1 MKRKLFC
8 NRYASLFFVL
18 FFIMISQ
25 GSALAQPASRTISGV
40 VISADDNQPLIGVGV
55 KIKTTT
61 TGTITDVKGAY
72 HIKAKTG
79 DILEFTYIGFQ
90 PLSVTVGEAN
100 EVSIKMTPMSNSL
113 DQVIVVGYGTQ
124 VKKVV
129 TGATVHVSGSDLA
142 KNHTLTVDQALQGQ
156 APGVQVTSTSGQPGD
171 ALKVRIRGIGTI
183 GNSNPLYVVDG
194 FPTYDISSLNPN
206 DIESLDVL
214 KDAAS
219 TAIYGT
225 RAANGVI
232 LITTKKGKSGKTQ
245 VSFDAYYGLQ
255 NPAKKLDLL
264 DAHEYGIIM
273 NEAAV
278 NSGKAPMYTLDQLN
292 QLGAGTDWQ
301 KAVTQKNAPIENYS
315 VSASGGNDR
324 STYSSSLSYQKQDGI
339 IGLPGKSN
347 FERISFRINSSHD
360 LYKDIIKFGQNLT
373 YSHSTQSSIGTGNIY
388 GNSIKGLLNTSPTFP
403 VRNPDGTYG
412 ISTVSPEEVN
422 PVAAMDYTNNNRT
435 ITDRLLGDVFLEATI
450 FKGLKFRSD
459 YGLDLSYNS
468 TNTFIPVYSLGTN
481 NQNTNSTAT
490 MGLYRNTRTNWDNSL
505 TYQKS
510 IGKHNLTA
518 LLGSTVLRE
527 TTFYVSG
534 SKQDLIIPDFNHAI
548 IDNGTNDATQKAF
561 GGITVPE
568 HNILS
573 YFGRINYNYNE
584 KYLLT
589 AIVRRDGS
597 TNFGSNNKYATF
609 PSVSAGWVV
618 TSEEFLKNVKWL
630 DFLKIRAGIGQN
642 GNDNVPTSNYYAYLA
657 TVSSTYNSYYF
668 NGVKS
673 TGTVPNKVPN
683 PDLKWE
689 TSQQADVG
697 FDATILRDLT
707 VTFDWYNK
715 TTKNWLIVAPVPAI
729 VGTGAPTVNGGDVSN
744 KGIELAVNYQHK
756 FGDLSFGIGGNIA
769 YNKNRVTD
777 IANPEKIIHGA
788 TGVLTAS
795 TDEFYRAQVGYPI
808 GYFYGLKTDG
818 LFQTQQDVNSYAKNG
833 TLIQPGAKPGDVR
846 FVDLNGD
853 GKIDANDKTML
864 GDPNPHETYGF
875 NLNAGYKGFDI
886 SIQLNGV
893 AGNQIVNGI
902 RTNDRYYANYTTAIL
917 GRWTGAGTSNTIP
930 RVTQA
935 DEANNNYG
943 RFSDL
948 YIENGDFLRVKTINI
963 GYDFKKGLLKNLPLQ
978 QFRLYLSGTNLFTF
992 TKYKGLDPEVGYGND
1007 GWASGTDLGYYPQPR
1022 TIMLGLSV
1030 KF

>member
-1 MKRKLFC
+1 MKRNLFC
-8 NRYASLFFVL
+8 RICASSFCALIFIVL
-18 FFIMISQ
+18 SQ
-25 GSALAQPASRTISGV
+25 SAVLAQTTTRTISGV
-40 VISADDNQPLIGVGV
+40 VIGADDSQPLIGVGV

-61 TGTITDVKGAY
+61 TGTATDVKGAF

-79 DILEFTYIGFQ
+79 DVLVFTYIGYQ
-90 PLSVTVGEAN
+90 PQSVTVSEGN
-100 EVSIKMTPMSNSL
+100 QISVKMSPTANSL
-113 DQVIVVGYGTQ
+113 EQVIVVGYGTQ
-124 VKKVV
+124 IKKVV
-129 TGATVHVSGSDLA
+129 TGATVHVGGSDLA
-142 KNHTLTVDQALQGQ
+142 KNHTLSVDQALQGQ

-232 LITTKKGKSGKTQ
+232 LITTKKGKNGKTQ
-245 VSFDAYYGLQ
+245 VTFDAYYGLQ

-301 KAVTQKNAPIENYS
+301 KAVTQKNAPIGNYS
-315 VSASGGNDR
+315 VGAAGGNDR

-347 FERISFRINSSHD
+347 FERISFRMNSDHN

-373 YSHSTQSSIGTGNIY
+373 YSHSAQSSIGTGNIY
-388 GNSIKGLLNTSPTFP
+388 GNSIRGLLNTSPTFP

-412 ISTVSPEEVN
+412 VSTVSPEEVN
-422 PVAAMDYTNNNRT
+422 PVAAIDYTNNNRT
-435 ITDRLLGDVFLEATI
+435 ITDRLLGDLFLEATL

-490 MGLYRNTRTNWDNSL
+490 QGLYRNTRTNWDNSL

-510 IGKHNLTA
+510 IGKHNVTA
-518 LLGSTVLRE
+518 LVGSTVLRE

-534 SKQDLIIPDFNHAI
+534 SKQDLTIPDFDHAI
-548 IDNGTNDATQKAF
+548 IDNGTNDATQRAF

-573 YFGRINYNYNE
+573 YFGRINYNYDE

-618 TSEEFLKNVKWL
+618 SSEGFLKNAKWL
-630 DFLKIRAGIGQN
+630 DFFKIRAGIGQN

-673 TGTVPNKVPN
+673 TGTVPNKIPN

-689 TSQQADVG
+689 TSQQADIG
-697 FDATILRDLT
+697 FDATILRDLN

-756 FGDLSFGIGGNIA
+756 FGALSLGIGGNIA

-818 LFQTQQDVNSYAKNG
+818 LFQTQQDVNAYAKNG
-833 TLIQPGAKPGDVR
+833 TLIQPGAQPGDVR

-864 GDPNPHETYGF
+864 GDPNPHETFGF

-886 SIQLNGV
+886 SVQLNGA

-902 RTNDRYYANYTTAIL
+902 RTTDRYYSNYTTAIL
-917 GRWTGAGTSNTIP
+917 GRWTGPGTSNTIP

-948 YIENGDFLRVKTINI
+948 YIENGNFLRVKTINI
-963 GYDFKKGLLKNLPLQ
+963 GYDFKKGLLKDLPVQ

-992 TKYKGLDPEVGYGND
+992 TKYQGLDPEVGYGND

-1022 TIMLGLSV
+1022 TVLLGLSV

>member
-8 NRYASLFFVL
+8 SRCAFLFYVL
-18 FFIMISQ
+18 IFLIISQ
-25 GSALAQPASRTISGV
+25 SKAIAQLSSRTISGV
-40 VISADDNQPLIGVGV
+40 VTSADDNQPLIGVGV
-55 KIKTTT
+55 KIKATT
-61 TGTITDVKGAY
+61 TGTATDVKGAY
-72 HIKAKTG
+72 HVKAKTG
-79 DILEFTYIGFQ
+79 DVLEFTYIGFQ
-90 PLSVTVGEAN
+90 TLSVTVSEAN
-100 EVSIKMTPMSNSL
+100 EISVKMIPMSNAL

-124 VKKVV
+124 IKKVV
-129 TGATVHVSGSDLA
+129 TGATVHVGGSDLI

-194 FPTYDISSLNPN
+194 FPTYDISTLNPN

-245 VSFDAYYGLQ
+245 VSFDSYYGLQ

-278 NSGKAPMYTLDQLN
+278 NSGKAPVYTLDQLN

-315 VSASGGNDR
+315 VSASGGNER
-324 STYSSSLSYQKQDGI
+324 SIYSSSLSYQKQDGI

-347 FERISFRINSSHD
+347 FERISFRMNSDHN

-373 YSHSTQSSIGTGNIY
+373 YSHSKQSSIGTGNIY
-388 GNSIKGLLNTSPTFP
+388 GNSIRGLLNTSPTFP

-422 PVAAMDYTNNNRT
+422 PVASIDYTNNNRT
-435 ITDRLLGDVFLEATI
+435 ITDRLLGDLFLEATI

-518 LLGSTVLRE
+518 LVGSTVLRE

-573 YFGRINYNYNE
+573 YFGRINYNYDE

-609 PSVSAGWVV
+609 PSISAGWVV

-630 DFLKIRAGIGQN
+630 DFFKIRAGIGQN

-673 TGTVPNKVPN
+673 TGTVPNKIPN

-689 TSQQADVG
+689 TSQQADIG

-707 VTFDWYNK
+707 ITFDWYNK

-744 KGIELAVNYQHK
+744 KGVEFAVNYQHK
-756 FGDLSFGIGGNIA
+756 FGNLSLGIGGNIA

-818 LFQTQQDVNSYAKNG
+818 LFQTQQDVNAYAKNG
-833 TLIQPGAKPGDVR
+833 TLIQPGAQPGDVR

-864 GDPNPHETYGF
+864 GDPNPHETFGF

-886 SIQLNGV
+886 SVQLNGA

-902 RTNDRYYANYTTAIL
+902 RTTDRYYSNYTTAIL
-917 GRWTGAGTSNTIP
+917 GRWTGPGTSNTIP

-948 YIENGDFLRVKTINI
+948 YIENGNFLRVKTINI
-963 GYDFKKGLLKNLPLQ
+963 GYDFKKGLLKSLPVQ

-1022 TIMLGLSV
+1022 TVMLGLSI